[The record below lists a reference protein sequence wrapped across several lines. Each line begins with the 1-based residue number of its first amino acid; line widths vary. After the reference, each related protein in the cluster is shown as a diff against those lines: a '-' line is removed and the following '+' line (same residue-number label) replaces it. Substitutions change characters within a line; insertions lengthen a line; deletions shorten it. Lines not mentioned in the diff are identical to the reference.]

1 MSTPVEFDVKY
12 RIATGL
18 SIQGGHITRN
28 VITLVVMLT
37 VGIAIF
43 NYTMKVLVYI
53 HLLTPSHPHTLTP
66 HPPTHPQ
73 EFCIIALVGLL
84 CDGFLQLTFFPTVLS
99 IDLRRLEVGGAM
111 SVVHV
116 TSDVYTELCCLVL
129 QLSDLSSATVAIQ
142 QAADGTYPQSP
153 PPFPLSIPPLSH
165 PPLPSHLPTVPLSPL
180 LHLSRPFLL
189 LLLLQFRSLHL
200 VLLLLLFLH
209 RW

>member
-1 MSTPVEFDVKY
+1 MVVIFGLENILIIVKAVMSTPVEFDVKN

-28 VITLVVMLT
+28 VITLVVMLA

-53 HLLTPSHPHTLTP
+53 CLLIPSHPPILTP
-66 HPPTHPQ
+66 HPQ

-111 SVVHV
+111 CVV
-116 TSDVYTELCCLVL
+116 DVIVMSTACTLSCVVL
-129 QLSDLSSATVAIQ
+129 FYS
-142 QAADGTYPQSP
+142 
-153 PPFPLSIPPLSH
+153 
-165 PPLPSHLPTVPLSPL
+165 
-180 LHLSRPFLL
+180 
-189 LLLLQFRSLHL
+189 
-200 VLLLLLFLH
+200 
-209 RW
+209 

>member
-1 MSTPVEFDVKY
+1 M
-12 RIATGL
+12 
-18 SIQGGHITRN
+18 
-28 VITLVVMLT
+28 
-37 VGIAIF
+37 
-43 NYTMKVLVYI
+43 
-53 HLLTPSHPHTLTP
+53 
-66 HPPTHPQ
+66 
-73 EFCIIALVGLL
+73 VGLL

-165 PPLPSHLPTVPLSPL
+165 PPFLPT
-180 LHLSRPFLL
+180 F
-189 LLLLQFRSLHL
+189 
-200 VLLLLLFLH
+200 LLFLFLLFSIFLILSSSSSSSSSSVQVSAPCTLTTSLSPQMVSWILLLVPAPPPCKPSH
-209 RW
+209 PCNGTPKESSLLTFWLMQELSPEPAW

>member
-1 MSTPVEFDVKY
+1 MVVIFGLENILIIVKAVMSTPVEFDVKN

-28 VITLVVMLT
+28 VITLVVMLA

-53 HLLTPSHPHTLTP
+53 HLLTPSHLPILTP
-66 HPPTHPQ
+66 HLPTHPQ

-111 SVVHV
+111 SVV
-116 TSDVYTELCCLVL
+116 DVIAMSTACTLSCVVL
-129 QLSDLSSATVAIQ
+129 FYS
-142 QAADGTYPQSP
+142 
-153 PPFPLSIPPLSH
+153 
-165 PPLPSHLPTVPLSPL
+165 
-180 LHLSRPFLL
+180 
-189 LLLLQFRSLHL
+189 
-200 VLLLLLFLH
+200 
-209 RW
+209 